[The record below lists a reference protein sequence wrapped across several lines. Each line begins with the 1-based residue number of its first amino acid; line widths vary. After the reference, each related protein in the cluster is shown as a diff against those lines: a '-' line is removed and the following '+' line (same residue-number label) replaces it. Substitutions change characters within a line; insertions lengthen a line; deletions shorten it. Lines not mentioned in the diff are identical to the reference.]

1 MLALGPRPKIV
12 GIVNVTPDS
21 FSDGGRY
28 LEAGKAIEHAQALL
42 AAGAD
47 IIELGAASSHPDS
60 VKVSAAEEIGRL
72 APVLSQLSSG
82 DLDIGLDSTQPEVQS
97 FGIRSGVRFLNDI
110 RGFPDSSIY
119 KILAASNCMLV
130 VMHSVARSEHADR
143 RTVSPQS
150 AFDSACRFFDER
162 LRHLTAAGIA
172 LDRIIIDPG
181 MGFFLSN
188 APEASLAML
197 AHLPFLHGRFG
208 LPLFVSVSK
217 KSFLRNL
224 MPSDTCDIRIRTIA
238 AELFL
243 RCMPVAYIRTHDV
256 AALREAI
263 ATLEAI
269 INGRARIDPVS

>member
-1 MLALGPRPKIV
+1 MIAIGPRPRIV

-28 LEAGKAIEHAQALL
+28 LAPGPAIAHARALRD
-42 AAGAD
+42 AGAD

-60 VKVSAAEEIGRL
+60 AKVSADEEIRRL
-72 APVLSQLSSG
+72 APVLSQLPSA
-82 DLDIGLDSTQPEVQS
+82 DFAIGLDSTQSEVQA
-97 FGIRSGVRFLNDI
+97 FGIKSGVSFLNDI
-110 RGFPDSSIY
+110 RGFPDGAIY
-119 KILAASNCMLV
+119 ETLAASACMLV
-130 VMHSVARSEHADR
+130 VMHSVAGTQLADR
-143 RTVSPQS
+143 RNVSAQS

-162 LRHLTAAGIA
+162 LRRLTGAGIT

-188 APEASLAML
+188 NPEASLAML
-197 AHLPFLHGRFG
+197 AHLPFIHSRFG
-208 LPLFVSVSK
+208 LPLFVSVSR

-224 MPSDTCDIRIRTIA
+224 MPSETCDIRIRTIA

-256 AALREAI
+256 AGLREAMS
-263 ATLEAI
+263 TFEAI
-269 INGRARIDPVS
+269 VEGRGRIEPRG